1 MTPPKSEPEKKRH
14 HYVPVT
20 YLEGFTNA
28 NGMITAYLKDDPTRP
43 FEQKPENI
51 AFHKFYYSQPLPD
64 GGQDNNTLENFFST
78 VEGKW
83 PSFVRALQEGTLLSR
98 EQVTEFIEFLTL
110 MRVRVPA
117 ARDMIELTSADILLN
132 HMHRMDERGEL
143 PPRPAGLE
151 LSDIQMTI
159 DPHMSLHA
167 MPKIIEGF
175 VKIWDDLAFEIIHNR
190 SGIPFITSDN
200 PVIYFD
206 PSVPEGAML
215 PYTVRP
221 PMLPVELFFPI
232 NTNICIR
239 GITADRIARNPYS
252 FRAYDTRDGQQVKRI
267 NRLVAKFG
275 YRFVFADSD
284 HVGPLVRKYAD
295 QSPTLEHRKI
305 KTDTGELMINQ
316 IVFGKRREKPKWER
330 ASVRLEAK
338 ASAQGADDRNDLASD
353 MRDGDRA
360 IVRSGQREV

>member
-1 MTPPKSEPEKKRH
+1 MSAKAEPEKKRH

-28 NGMITAYLKDDPTRP
+28 NGMITAYLKDDPARP

-51 AFHKFYYSQPLPD
+51 AFHKYYYSQPLPD

-78 VEGKW
+78 GEGKW
-83 PSFVRALQEGTLLSR
+83 TPFVKCLREGTKLDG
-98 EQVTEFIEFLTL
+98 EQITEFIEFLTL

-117 ARDMIELTSADILLN
+117 SRDMIELTSADILTN
-132 HMHRMDERGEL
+132 QMHRMDAKGQL

-151 LSDIQMTI
+151 LSDIQVTI

-167 MPKIIEGF
+167 LPSIIKGF
-175 VKIWDDLAFEIIHNR
+175 VKIWDDLAFEVIHNQ

-206 PSVPEGAML
+206 PSAPEGAML

-221 PMLPVELFFPI
+221 PMLPVELFFPV
-232 NTNICIR
+232 TTDMCIR
-239 GITADRIARNPYS
+239 GITANVIGRKPYS
-252 FRAYDTRDGQQVKRI
+252 FRAYDTRDGQEVKRI
-267 NRLVAKFG
+267 NRLIAKFG

-284 HVGPLVRKYAD
+284 HVGPLVKKYAEH
-295 QSPTLEHRKI
+295 SPTLEFRTL
-305 KTDTGELMINQ
+305 KTETGEMLINQ
-316 IVFGKRREKPKWER
+316 IVFGKRREKPKWES
-330 ASVRLEAK
+330 ATLRLEANAV
-338 ASAQGADDRNDLASD
+338 ASPGKVA
-353 MRDGDRA
+353 
-360 IVRSGQREV
+360 E